1 MSIHHA
7 RLEDLVATPR
17 LAAEIELEQIPELI
31 GDLERL
37 RATLWARLALRIN
50 RPPAAEDRLVPAA
63 DAASRLAVSKDWIY
77 RHAEHLPFT
86 VRLDGQLRFSVK
98 GIDRYIASRLAGRG
112 R

>member
-1 MSIHHA
+1 MSID
-7 RLEDLVATPR
+7 RTTLEDLTTAPA
-17 LAAEIELEQIPELI
+17 LAGEVELEQIPGLL

-37 RATLWARLALRIN
+37 RATLWARLALRIH
-50 RPPAAEDRLVPAA
+50 RPTPAEDHLVAAA

-77 RHAEHLPFT
+77 RHADRLPFT

-98 GIDRYIASRLAGRG
+98 GIDRYIAARLAARP